1 MLFRFM
7 KNLLAL
13 LCLLLPAKAAD
24 RVALVIGNDAY
35 RHADPLTA
43 AVSDAQAISKAL
55 QSLQFDVIKSE
66 NADIES
72 MLEAMEQLKRR
83 ASGAEAV
90 VIYFAG
96 HGIESN
102 GTNYLIPVDAKL
114 EREIQ
119 LKTQTLSL
127 DDILA
132 EIKSI
137 SVPARIVILDCC
149 RNNPIQGRAWL
160 ASRSGGGGLAALEQ
174 DSLADATL
182 VIYSAS
188 PGKPAL
194 DRLSEK
200 EQHSPFAAAL
210 LAELPKPGVHSF
222 EMFGR
227 VEDTVIQ
234 STDGRQ
240 APRLFYNGSTQPF
253 RNFHFSSAET
263 APAPIPEPTPVKP
276 AISQPPP
283 APTPTNAAYP
293 NPVIQ
298 MAPPA
303 NPAYPNP
310 VIQMPPPADPAYPNG
325 GRPQLQQLVLPAS
338 GYFTMNE
345 LFSSS
350 PYAAYNDYSKKEILH
365 RVQSALKSAGHYTST
380 PDGITGPGTQRAL
393 NAWQQATGIPLTG
406 KLDSAT
412 LSALGLT
419 GISQMSAPAP
429 VQRPAPSRPTP
440 TKPRPAADDFFRNS

>member
-1 MLFRFM
+1 M
-7 KNLLAL
+7 
-13 LCLLLPAKAAD
+13 
-24 RVALVIGNDAY
+24 
-35 RHADPLTA
+35 
-43 AVSDAQAISKAL
+43 
-55 QSLQFDVIKSE
+55 
-66 NADIES
+66 
-72 MLEAMEQLKRR
+72 
-83 ASGAEAV
+83 
-90 VIYFAG
+90 
-96 HGIESN
+96 
-102 GTNYLIPVDAKL
+102 DAKL

-149 RNNPIQGRAWL
+149 RNNPIQGRTWL

-210 LAELPKPGVHSF
+210 LAELPKPDVHSF

-227 VEDTVIQ
+227 VEDTVIK

-263 APAPIPEPTPVKP
+263 APEPIPEPTPVKP

-293 NPVIQ
+293 NPVVQ
-298 MAPPA
+298 MA
-303 NPAYPNP
+303 
-310 VIQMPPPADPAYPNG
+310 PPADPAYPNG
-325 GRPQLQQLVLPAS
+325 GSPKFQMLVLPAS
-338 GYFTMNE
+338 GYFTVNE

-350 PYAAYNDYSKKEILH
+350 PYAAYNDYSKKEILR

-393 NAWQQATGIPLTG
+393 NSWQQTTGIPLTG

-412 LSALGLT
+412 LSALSLT
-419 GISQMSAPAP
+419 DIQPMNAPAP
-429 VQRPAPSRPTP
+429 VQRPRPQSSP
-440 TKPRPAADDFFRNS
+440 PRPAQKKPAGKPSYDAF